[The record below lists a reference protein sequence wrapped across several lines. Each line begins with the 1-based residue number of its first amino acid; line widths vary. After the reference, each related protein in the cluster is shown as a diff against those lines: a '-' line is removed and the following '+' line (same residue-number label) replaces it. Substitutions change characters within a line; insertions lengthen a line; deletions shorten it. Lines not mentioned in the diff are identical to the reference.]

1 MCLVKFRKCQ
11 NLTIGKFSLLK
22 KLSKNCEKIQGR
34 RSRHADS
41 KNIVF
46 SWSRSN
52 IFERIDTKCEFLRI
66 FKNFDI
72 STVYSGK
79 TVAVIKETRP
89 EVTSRARNLQENV
102 FS

>member
-1 MCLVKFRKCQ
+1 MKFWPKFEGG
-11 NLTIGKFSLLK
+11 TIGKISPLK

-41 KNIVF
+41 KKIEYL
-46 SWSRSN
+46 WSRRY
-52 IFERIDTKCEFLRI
+52 IFDRIGLKCEFLRI
-66 FKNFDI
+66 SKNFDI
-72 STVYSGK
+72 STNDSGK

-89 EVTSRARNLQENV
+89 KVSSRARSLQENV